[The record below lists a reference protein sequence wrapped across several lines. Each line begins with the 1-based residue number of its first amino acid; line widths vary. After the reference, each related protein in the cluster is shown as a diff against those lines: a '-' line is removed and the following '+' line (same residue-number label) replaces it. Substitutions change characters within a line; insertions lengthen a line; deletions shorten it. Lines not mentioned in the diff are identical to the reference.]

1 MFFWLGSDRS
11 PCMGDTTSCWYINSK
26 LYCHFQ
32 QYRWYICSPPTSIT
46 RLKLKLGRKP
56 MHRLIAP
63 CYTSR
68 TNKISWGSYW
78 FTLTS
83 LWVMAH
89 KAKVWYKG
97 KLNKLCLWLR
107 RPVPLCKLVIL
118 SPLMSSPLRAKIIS
132 AHSACIVEG
141 ELDVCHKQY
150 STQIPPAPC
159 WSVTVFID
167 FSFSI
172 LWCTQAHHNESIS
185 PIPSLHSL
193 QRVLSLC

>member
-26 LYCHFQ
+26 LYRHFQ

-56 MHRLIAP
+56 MHRLIAL

-78 FTLTS
+78 LTLTS

-97 KLNKLCLWLR
+97 KLNKLSMAQKTSPTLQAGNS
-107 RPVPLCKLVIL
+107 L
-118 SPLMSSPLRAKIIS
+118 SPYVLTSQRENHICSQWMYSGGWAWRMSQAIFHSDTSCTLLICNSLDWFFSLHFVMHPSSPQWK
-132 AHSACIVEG
+132 H
-141 ELDVCHKQY
+141 
-150 STQIPPAPC
+150 
-159 WSVTVFID
+159 
-167 FSFSI
+167 
-172 LWCTQAHHNESIS
+172 
-185 PIPSLHSL
+185 
-193 QRVLSLC
+193 